1 MKKRNVMWTVMCMV
15 ISGLFAQ
22 ESTDWNLLNKDF
34 SSDYTGWTIAKGGNL
49 VATQEPGHVNIT
61 KEATQKWAW
70 FKPETPF
77 ADLETG
83 EDYSIVVRVRLG
95 DATADPSNQVSL
107 RLSPENVRM
116 PFYLAYGDE
125 ETGYISAS
133 QHGTA
138 PFHLNTSEF
147 QEYGIYV
154 HADHA
159 TYDIYVNGELA
170 IPNVGKSGDQNNDA
184 NGVYFGSESS
194 KACDMDIEYVKMG
207 KGNLIKA
214 SISSIELSQESQA
227 VGTDATVQVTV
238 QTDLLADGTV
248 LLCSLVDG
256 VSGETIVPA
265 VETTVS
271 NNEATAQLIIPS
283 TVSIGEYAVKVEV
296 KDNVSVTPLTKAYE
310 IKDAESLQWN
320 ILDRDFRE
328 VAWNSGSEP
337 WTLAKNRVDESF
349 VTTTD
354 EGVSLYKTDAGGS
367 YYYAFLQS
375 PEVLIDEDTEYT
387 FQVEARVK
395 PIDKEQYPDAT
406 EQPASGVSGGFEAN
420 QIAFQQNGK
429 LMSIF
434 LLCDTETASGYVA
447 AQEVSGTGINPSSV
461 NRSELKTSDW
471 HVYSLLSDATESTY
485 DVYVDGKLLLTD
497 QAWGAKS
504 GGNTVKL
511 GGESWQRFNMDV
523 RYVRIGEGNLV
534 PPAGGTTGLME
545 LPGSETVRVSH
556 TMLHAGDMLSV
567 AAGADHVLSEAVFYS
582 LTGKEMNRISIQG
595 RTSELQVPA
604 MSGVYVLRVSLDDD
618 TMKDFKILIK

>member
-116 PFYLAYGDE
+116 PFYLAYGDG

-133 QHGTA
+133 QHGTN

-184 NGVYFGSESS
+184 NGVYFGSESN
-194 KACDMDIEYVKMG
+194 KACDMDIAYVRMG

-214 SISSIELSQESQA
+214 SISAIELSQEVQA
-227 VGTDATVQVTV
+227 VGVETTLDVTV
-238 QTDLLADGTV
+238 HTDLLGDGTV

-256 VSGETIVPA
+256 QGKTIVPT
-265 VETTVS
+265 VEVTVV
-271 NNEATAQLIIPS
+271 NDVATAQLTIPA
-283 TVSIGEYAVKVEV
+283 TVSVGEYAVKVEA
-296 KDNVSVTPLTKAYE
+296 KDNAAVTPLTVPYAVKEAG
-310 IKDAESLQWN
+310 SLQWN
-320 ILDRDFRE
+320 VLDRDFRE
-328 VAWNSGSEP
+328 VAWNEGAEP
-337 WTLAKNRVDESF
+337 WTLSKNRVSESF
-349 VTTTD
+349 VTSTE

-367 YYYAFLQS
+367 WYYAFLLS
-375 PEVLIDEDTEYT
+375 PEVTVAENTEYT
-387 FQVEARVK
+387 FQVEARVR
-395 PIDKEQYPDAT
+395 PINKEEFPDLD
-406 EQPASGVSGGFEAN
+406 EQPASGQDGGFEAN
-420 QIAFQQNGK
+420 QIAFQQDGK

-434 LLCDTETASGYVA
+434 LLCDTEAVTGYVSS
-447 AQEVSGTGINPSSV
+447 QEVSGTGINPSAE
-461 NRSELKTSDW
+461 NRAELKTSDW
-471 HVYSLLSDATESTY
+471 HVYSLVSDAEEATY
-485 DVYVDGKLLLTD
+485 DVYVDGKQVLTD
-497 QAWGAKS
+497 QGWGNKS
-504 GGNTVKL
+504 GANTVKL

-534 PPAGGTTGLME
+534 QGGGTTDIAVLAGGEGL
-545 LPGSETVRVSH
+545 TVSRTV
-556 TMLHAGDMLSV
+556 LYAGESLSV
-567 AAGADHVLSEAVFYS
+567 VAGADQVLSEAVFYS
-582 LTGKEMNRISIQG
+582 LTGKEMDRISIQSS
-595 RTSELQVPA
+595 TSEVQVPA
-604 MSGVYVLRVSLDDD
+604 MPGMYVLRVVLDDN
-618 TMKDFKILIK
+618 TAKDFKVLVK